1 MSAKD
6 VQVLRRFTQ
15 KIAAGESM
23 LPDFSA
29 LSQYMT
35 PEVMGAAGGATAAG
49 LGAMG
54 IQKLMRSKEDE
65 ERGDGSYMPAILA
78 ALAGG
83 AGGYAAGPELA
94 KLLAAKPVVSGQLP
108 AGNQYP
114 DLNPKAP
121 QSFRLVDSF
130 KPKKSNPV
138 EELGDAGSLDGK
150 SKMPGQV

>member
-35 PEVMGAAGGATAAG
+35 PEVLGAAGGAAAGG

-65 ERGDGSYMPAILA
+65 ERGEGSYMPAILG

-94 KLLAAKPVVSGQLP
+94 KLLAAKPAQSAEVKLNP
-108 AGNQYP
+108 YT

-121 QSFRLVDSF
+121 QSFRPIDSF

-138 EELGDAGSLDGK
+138 EELGDAGALDGK